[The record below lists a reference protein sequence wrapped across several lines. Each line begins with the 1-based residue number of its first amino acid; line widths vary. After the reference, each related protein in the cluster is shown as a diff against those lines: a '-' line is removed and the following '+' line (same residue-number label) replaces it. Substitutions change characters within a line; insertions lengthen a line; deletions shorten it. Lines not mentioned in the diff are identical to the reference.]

1 MGKLATSTKSILSL
15 PPCTRFILTFVY
27 RFAVATVM
35 FVTTTLI
42 TIQIPH
48 VKHKPW
54 ILAIAWLLFFGFFD
68 GLFWGAA
75 LRKVP
80 TGAWVPLVIGAVA

>member
-1 MGKLATSTKSILSL
+1 MLTGQYLSYPCQSIANSL
-15 PPCTRFILTFVY
+15 C

-42 TIQIPH
+42 TIQIPW

-54 ILAIAWLLFFGFFD
+54 ILAVAWLAFFGFVD
-68 GLFWGAA
+68 RLFWGAS

-80 TGAWVPLVIGAVA
+80 HAMAPGSRF